1 MDFYVIAVVLLLLLA
16 LTDLI
21 VGVANDAVNFL
32 NSAIGSKAAPRVLI
46 LVVASAGIFLGATFS
61 SGMMEIARKGIF
73 NPDSFFFSEVIIL
86 FLAVMITDIILLDL
100 FNTYGLP
107 TSTTVSLVFELLGAA
122 VVISLIKI
130 SQAGEPLAAIGAYI
144 NTSSAFIIVSG
155 IFSSVAIA
163 FVAGGIIQYL
173 SRLLFS
179 FHYEKRFKYLG
190 GLWAGLAMAFIS
202 YFLLFKGIKGASFV
216 SKDFI
221 AWVQD
226 HTLQIILITFAGSAL
241 IMQLLLSLFRV
252 NILRIVV
259 LFGTFSLAMA
269 FAGNDL
275 VNFIGAPMAG
285 FEAFKAWRA
294 SGSEADSFLMSFL
307 KEPVQTNTWFL
318 LAAGAVMTLTLWLSA
333 KARTVTETEIGLS
346 RQEEGY
352 ENFEPNAMARQ
363 IVRFFR
369 NIIGGIQF
377 ILPRSVLLKAERSF
391 LDSNYAQSKHDGK
404 DKPAFDLIRAS
415 VNLTVSSILIAFAT
429 SLKLPLSTTYVTFM
443 VAMGTSLADRAW
455 GRGSAVYRVSG
466 VLSVIGGW
474 FFTAFIAFTLSGIL
488 AVFMYYLEGWAVAAL
503 VVVLGLIMWKTHGVH
518 KTRVQSRTMQKSF
531 EEQTHPIQT
540 AEFIEQLAKQN
551 AQVIS
556 HISASYQ
563 TAMSGLIED
572 DPQKIKSAKNN
583 LKNIRKE
590 VKDSKNRIFR
600 NIQRLEENQN
610 ETSRLYLLTSHMETE
625 MTDSI
630 WTLVKTC
637 ESYVDNHLPPLTSS
651 QAVALR
657 KGATHFLGFLHNVV
671 TALENRQFEYLD
683 ALLLERKKVFEEWEN
698 ILQAQIRGIKENRY
712 GMRNSS
718 VFFSFQMETKNL
730 ASVVFRMVKQY
741 KRFQD
746 RLEGGGSEDIDLA

>member
-16 LTDLI
+16 FADLI

-46 LVVASAGIFLGATFS
+46 LLVASAGIFLGATFS

-73 NPDSFFFSEVIIL
+73 NPDYFFFSEVMIL

-107 TSTTVSLVFELLGAA
+107 TSTTVSLIFELLGAA
-122 VVISLIKI
+122 VVIALIKMA
-130 SQAGEPLAAIGAYI
+130 QGGEPLAAIGNYI
-144 NTSSAFIIVSG
+144 NTSSAFVIVTS

-163 FVAGGIIQYL
+163 FLAGGIIQYL
-173 SRLLFS
+173 SRMLFS
-179 FHYEKRFKYLG
+179 FHYEKRFKYWG
-190 GLWAGLAMAFIS
+190 GIWAGLAVAFIS

-216 SKDFI
+216 SKEFI
-221 AWVQD
+221 QWVQAN
-226 HTLQIILITFAGSAL
+226 TMQILLVTFAGGAIL
-241 IMQLLLSLFRV
+241 MQVLQSVFKV
-252 NILRIVV
+252 NILRVVV

-294 SGSEADSFLMSFL
+294 SGSGADSFVVSFL

-369 NIIGGIQF
+369 NIIAGIQY
-377 ILPRSVLLKAERSF
+377 IIPKSVLLKAEKSF
-391 LDSNYAQSKHDGK
+391 LDSNYTQSKYSGK

-488 AVFMYYLEGWAVAAL
+488 ALFMFYLEAWAVAAL
-503 VVVLGLIMWKTHGVH
+503 VIILGLIIWKTHGVH
-518 KTRVQSRTMQKSF
+518 KTRVQTRSIQKEF
-531 EEQTHPIQT
+531 EEQTHPIET
-540 AEFIEQLAKQN
+540 SYFIESLARQN

-556 HISASYQ
+556 KLSENYQ
-563 TAMSGLIED
+563 TAMTGLIED
-572 DPQKIKSAKNN
+572 DSQKIKEAKNN
-583 LKNIRKE
+583 LKQLRKD
-590 VKDSKNRIFR
+590 VKDTKLRIFR

-630 WTLVKTC
+630 WTLVKSC

-651 QAVALR
+651 QAIALR
-657 KGATHFLGFLHNVV
+657 QGATHFLGFLNNVV
-671 TALENRQFEYLD
+671 SALENGQFEYLD
-683 ALLLERKKVFEEWEN
+683 NLLLERKKVFEEWEN
-698 ILQAQIRGIKENRY
+698 ILHSQIKGIKENRY
-712 GMRNSS
+712 GMRNSM

-741 KRFQD
+741 KRFKD
-746 RLEGGGSEDIDLA
+746 RMEGGEEDIDLA